1 MIKENRL
8 NYFFT
13 LLTCILLTFCLAGIS
28 SADTEVKKDTLEK
41 DKKIVARVNG
51 QPIYEGQLTRDVT
64 NRLRKFKKY
73 GMKRKSPALV
83 KRLQEKALE
92 KIIAEELIYQESRKL
107 NIPDIEARI
116 SEKLKEE
123 KGKYKSEKA
132 FKQKLMAKKLT
143 EIELKNSIKTKIYV
157 DEYLKKTGL
166 RNPEVPEEEIKDY
179 YENSKSSFKREDSVR
194 ASHILI
200 MVNNDAKPG
209 EKQQTREKA
218 EMIRQEIIN
227 GKDFAEMARKHSKD
241 ANAQKS
247 GGDLGYINK
256 GYMPPEFDEA
266 AFALEKNMISD
277 LVQTKFGFHIIKVV
291 DKKPAGITPYDDVR
305 DFISKFLQEDIVRK
319 KFPLHIAKLK
329 KKAKIK
335 ILLSESLPDK

>member
-1 MIKENRL
+1 MKRTIRGH
-8 NYFFT
+8 YVP
-13 LLTCILLTFCLAGIS
+13 ILLISLICIFCMAGIS
-28 SADTEVKKDTLEK
+28 SATAEVKRDTGEK
-41 DKKIVARVNG
+41 GRNIVATVNG
-51 QPIYEGQLTRDVT
+51 KSIYEDQLTRDVT

-73 GMKRKSPALV
+73 GMKRNSPALV
-83 KRLQEKALE
+83 KRMQEKALD
-92 KIIAEELIYQESRKL
+92 KIISEELIYQESQKL

-123 KGKYKSEKA
+123 KGKHKSEEA
-132 FKQKLMAKKLT
+132 FKKSLKSKKLT
-143 EIELKNSIKTKIYV
+143 EIELKNSIKTMIYL
-157 DEYLKKTGL
+157 DEYLKKKGL

-179 YENSKSSFKREDSVR
+179 YEDSKSTFKREEAIR

-209 EKQQTREKA
+209 EKQGAREKA

-227 GKDFAEMARKHSKD
+227 GKDFAEMARKHSED
-241 ANAQKS
+241 VNAQKS
-247 GGDLGYINK
+247 DGDLGYINK

-291 DKKPAGITPYDDVR
+291 DKKPEGITPYDDVK
-305 DFISKFLQEDIVRK
+305 DFITKFLQGSIAQK
-319 KFPLHIAKLK
+319 KLPLHIEELK
-329 KKAKIK
+329 KKAKIE
-335 ILLSESLPDK
+335 ILLNGS

>member
-1 MIKENRL
+1 MKRTIKVH
-8 NYFFT
+8 YVP
-13 LLTCILLTFCLAGIS
+13 ILLISLICIFCMAGIS
-28 SADTEVKKDTLEK
+28 SATAEVKRDTGEK
-41 DKKIVARVNG
+41 GRKIVATVNEKS
-51 QPIYEGQLTRDVT
+51 IYEDQLTRDVT

-123 KGKYKSEKA
+123 KGKYKSEEA

-209 EKQQTREKA
+209 EKQQAREKA

-227 GKDFAEMARKHSKD
+227 GKDFAEMARKHSGD

-305 DFISKFLQEDIVRK
+305 DFITKFLQEGLTQK
-319 KFPLHIAKLK
+319 NFPLHIEELK
-329 KKAKIK
+329 KKAKIN
-335 ILLSESLPDK
+335 ILLNGSLPDK